1 MRAERTQTAAIEA
14 VAATTAIAPIA
25 ADRDGCRHER
35 TNRRRSMVVGL
46 KEHFQQVLPKSGFC
60 SLRAEH
66 ERNEIIQVRQN
77 VLQPIRTF
85 EDQGAMVTRIDGG
98 GLGYAATS
106 DLSPAGLR
114 SAVERASQWA
124 KATAGRSVFD
134 FSKVA
139 MPHPRGE
146 YETPVK
152 QAWDSTSL
160 PEKIDLVRRECA
172 RLKVNDKIADFEAG
186 AWYSKTTTDYLTND
200 GGAAHRVIHRFYP
213 FMRVTASE
221 GERSQSRGF
230 GGNPGGVTVQGGLE
244 VLEACGWTSA
254 APEMAAE
261 ALELLAAENCPT
273 GKMDL
278 LLAPDQMY
286 LQIHESIGHPLELD
300 RILGDERNYAGTSF
314 VKLDYFGTF
323 RYGSDLL
330 NIVFDPTDPRAF
342 ASYDFDDDGVK
353 AEKLYI
359 IEKGILKRALGSIIS
374 QTRAGVPGV
383 ANSRADGWRRPP
395 IDRMANINLEP
406 AGSSFDQMV
415 GAIERG
421 IFMKSNNSWSID
433 DSRNKFQFG
442 CEYGRL
448 IEKGKLTKVVRNP
461 NYRGI
466 SSEFWRNLKM
476 VGDRATVRHM
486 GAVNCGKGEPNQ
498 TARVGHVTPAA
509 LFADVEVFG
518 GVK

>member
-1 MRAERTQTAAIEA
+1 
-14 VAATTAIAPIA
+14 
-25 ADRDGCRHER
+25 
-35 TNRRRSMVVGL
+35 MVVGL
-46 KEHFQQVLPKSGFC
+46 KENFQQVLPRTGFC

-66 ERNEIIQVRQN
+66 QRDELIHVRQN

-85 EDQGAMVTRIDGG
+85 EDEGAMVTRIDGS

-106 DLSPAGLR
+106 DLSAGGLR
-114 SAVERASQWA
+114 AAVERASHWA
-124 KATAGRSVFD
+124 RETANCAVFD

-152 QAWDSTSL
+152 QAWLSTSL
-160 PEKIDLVRRECA
+160 KDKIDLVRRECA
-172 RLKVNDKIADFEAG
+172 RLKVSDKITDFEAG
-186 AWYSKTTTDYLTND
+186 LWYSQTTTRYYTND
-200 GGAAHRVIHRFYP
+200 GGEAQRVIHRLYP
-213 FMRVTASE
+213 FMRVTAAE
-221 GERSQSRGF
+221 GDQSQSRGF
-230 GGNPGGVTVQGGLE
+230 GGNPGGVTIQGGLE

-254 APEMAAE
+254 APALSAE
-261 ALELLAAENCPT
+261 AMELLTAENCPT

-314 VKLDYFGTF
+314 VKLEYFGTF

-353 AEKLYI
+353 AEKLYL

-395 IDRMANINLEP
+395 IDRMANVNLEP
-406 AGSSFDQMV
+406 GSSTMEQLI
-415 GAIERG
+415 GAVERG
-421 IFMKSNNSWSID
+421 VFMKSNNSWSID

-448 IEKGKLTKVVRNP
+448 IEQGKLTRVVRNP

-476 VGDRATVRHM
+476 VGDRGTVHHM

-498 TARVGHVTPAA
+498 TMRVGHVTPAA

-518 GVK
+518 GAR

>member
-1 MRAERTQTAAIEA
+1 
-14 VAATTAIAPIA
+14 
-25 ADRDGCRHER
+25 
-35 TNRRRSMVVGL
+35 MVVGL
-46 KEHFQQVLPKSGFC
+46 KEHFQQALPKSGFC

-77 VLQPIRTF
+77 VLQPIRTY

-106 DLSPAGLR
+106 DLSPGGLR
-114 SAVERASQWA
+114 SAVSAPRS
-124 KATAGRSVFD
+124 GRRRRPAARS
-134 FSKVA
+134 STSRRSRCR
-139 MPHPRGE
+139 HPLGE

-186 AWYSKTTTDYLTND
+186 VWYSKTTTDYLTND

-254 APEMAAE
+254 APEMAR
-261 ALELLAAENCPT
+261 LPRKRSNSLAAENCPT

-314 VKLDYFGTF
+314 VKLDFFGTF

-330 NIVFDPTDPRAF
+330 NIVFDPTDPRA
-342 ASYDFDDDGVK
+342 
-353 AEKLYI
+353 
-359 IEKGILKRALGSIIS
+359 
-374 QTRAGVPGV
+374 
-383 ANSRADGWRRPP
+383 SRATTSTTTASKPRSSTSSRR
-395 IDRMANINLEP
+395 
-406 AGSSFDQMV
+406 GS
-415 GAIERG
+415 
-421 IFMKSNNSWSID
+421 
-433 DSRNKFQFG
+433 
-442 CEYGRL
+442 
-448 IEKGKLTKVVRNP
+448 
-461 NYRGI
+461 
-466 SSEFWRNLKM
+466 
-476 VGDRATVRHM
+476 
-486 GAVNCGKGEPNQ
+486 
-498 TARVGHVTPAA
+498 
-509 LFADVEVFG
+509 
-518 GVK
+518 

>member
-1 MRAERTQTAAIEA
+1 
-14 VAATTAIAPIA
+14 
-25 ADRDGCRHER
+25 
-35 TNRRRSMVVGL
+35 MVVGL
-46 KEHFQQVLPKSGFC
+46 KGHFQQVLPASGFC
-60 SLRAEH
+60 SLRVEH
-66 ERNEIIQVRQN
+66 QQDELIQVRQG

-85 EDQGAMVTRIDGG
+85 EDEGAMVTRIDGG

-106 DLSPAGLR
+106 DLSPSGLR
-114 SAVERASQWA
+114 GAVERASQWA
-124 KATAGRSVFD
+124 AATAGRSVFD

-139 MPHPRGE
+139 LPHPRGE
-146 YETPVK
+146 YETPVTQPWK
-152 QAWDSTSL
+152 TVSL
-160 PEKIDLVRRECA
+160 ADKIDLVRRECE
-172 RLKVNDKIADFEAG
+172 RLKVDDRIADWEAG
-186 AWYSKTTTDYLTND
+186 VWYSRSTTRYYTNE
-200 GGAAHRVIHRFYP
+200 GGEAQRVIHRIYP
-213 FMRVTASE
+213 FMRATAAE
-221 GERSQSRGF
+221 GDRSQSRGF

-244 VLEACGWTSA
+244 VLEWCGWTQA
-254 APEMAAE
+254 APELAAE
-261 ALELLAAENCPT
+261 ALELLAAPNCPT

-314 VKLDYFGTF
+314 VQLDYIGKF

-353 AEKLYI
+353 AEKVYI
-359 IEKGILKRALGSIIS
+359 IEKGILKRALGSLIS

-395 IDRMANINLEP
+395 IDRMANINLE
-406 AGSSFDQMV
+406 AGSSTLAEMI
-415 GAIERG
+415 GAVEQG

-442 CEYGRL
+442 CEYGQL
-448 IEKGKLTKVVRNP
+448 IEKGKLTTVVRNP

-466 SSEFWRNLKM
+466 SSEFWNNLKK
-476 VGDRATVRHM
+476 VGNRETVKHM

-498 TARVGHVTPAA
+498 TMRVGHVTPPA
-509 LFADVEVFG
+509 LFAQVEVFG
-518 GVK
+518 GV